1 MTTRLDTGI
10 VARIQRALNR
20 QALDAVATELA
31 DEVVFHAP
39 TGLRGPRPTVRGR
52 AAVIAHYEA
61 QFEAQQSAGLAQ
73 RIEPMNAEELAGY
86 VVAVATVFM
95 EVGGSER
102 SFQTVEVCR
111 LQDGK
116 LAERWAMFDR
126 PDIPQ
131 AIIAEMTQ
139 R

>member
-1 MTTRLDTGI
+1 MTTKLDTDI

-20 QALDAVATELA
+20 QDLDAVASELS
-31 DEVVFHAP
+31 DEVVFHPP
-39 TGLRGPRPTVRGR
+39 TGMRGSLPTVRGR
-52 AAVIAHYEA
+52 EAVISHYEA
-61 QFEAQQSAGLAQ
+61 QFEAQQRAGLVQ
-73 RIEPMNAEELAGY
+73 RIEPTNAEELAGH

-95 EVGGSER
+95 ELEGSER
-102 SFQTVEVCR
+102 SFQTIEVCR
-111 LQDGK
+111 VQDGK

-126 PDIPQ
+126 PDVPA